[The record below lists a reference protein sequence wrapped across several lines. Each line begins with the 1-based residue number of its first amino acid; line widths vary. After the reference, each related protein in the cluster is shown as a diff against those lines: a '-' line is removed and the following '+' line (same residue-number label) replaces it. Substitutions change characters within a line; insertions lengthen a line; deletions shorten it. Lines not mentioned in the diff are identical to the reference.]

1 MDRLKG
7 IEKKENRKKEEALV
21 VSIEHPANMFG
32 TRSKNLYGMKYRM
45 CRDMLFGGWWTRD
58 FFLDRENIYLFLEKD
73 SWLN

>member
-32 TRSKNLYGMKYRM
+32 TRSKNLYGMKYIMNM
-45 CRDMLFGGWWTRD
+45 CRDMLFGG
-58 FFLDRENIYLFLEKD
+58 
-73 SWLN
+73 

>member
-7 IEKKENRKKEEALV
+7 IEKKENRKKEEAL

-45 CRDMLFGGWWTRD
+45 CRDMLFGG
-58 FFLDRENIYLFLEKD
+58 
-73 SWLN
+73 